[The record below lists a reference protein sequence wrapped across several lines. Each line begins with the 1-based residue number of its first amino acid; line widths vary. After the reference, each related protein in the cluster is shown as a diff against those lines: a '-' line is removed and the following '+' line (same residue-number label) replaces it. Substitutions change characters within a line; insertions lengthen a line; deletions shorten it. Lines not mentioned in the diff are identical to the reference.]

1 MAEKMRRALYE
12 SAARCGCEARIE
24 DEWEWGGDIFDQE
37 MIDGIRDEAIRMEF
51 NWRDIESQAGHDAYF
66 LATHCPTAMI
76 FTPCENGITHN
87 NEENCTPESFV
98 AGLNILLHAVV
109 KRADR

>member
-1 MAEKMRRALYE
+1 MRRALYE

-37 MIDGIRDEAIRMEF
+37 MIDSIRDEAIRMEF

-76 FTPCENGITHN
+76 FVPCWEGISH
-87 NEENCTPESFV
+87 NEEESATKEDCA
-98 AGLNILLHAVV
+98 AGTQVILDTIIAL
-109 KRADR
+109 DQTL